1 MRVALLTMMEPV
13 GAGNPAPRALLR
25 VGGATLAR
33 HQLVLALAAGA
44 ERIIVV
50 AREFGPGLADLQHEA
65 EAAGSGFHV
74 ITGPR
79 GLAPLV
85 TAADEVLVMAEGLMP
100 TAGDALRLIGTG
112 NAVFVQPAETGI
124 PAGFERIDLNHAAAG
139 LMLIPGRLVERL
151 MDLPADADPA
161 SALLRIALQA
171 GVAQRP
177 VPDEVRAGGRWLLV
191 RNENEAQAAE
201 EGWMVRHT
209 SGGAATPGPLLARF
223 LARRFGPALL
233 HESATG
239 LLLPYG
245 GSYLLAV
252 FGLGLVWLGLAGTG
266 LALLGLACVLQ
277 RTAAMLGKLQRDALA
292 LRTGTAWRSAVS
304 APALDLAIAAA
315 LVHARAPLPGESL
328 LDRCFAPAVLIGLV
342 QLLPRVFAV
351 GSSAWLEDRLLLCL
365 LLALLAGGGVIGQAV
380 PALAL
385 LLLLSA
391 LVLARRADFAGRS
404 SGLTRA

>member
-1 MRVALLTMMEPV
+1 MDPV
-13 GAGNPAPRALLR
+13 GMDAGRPGNPAPRALLR

-33 HQLVLALAAGA
+33 HQLVLALAAGC
-44 ERIIVV
+44 ERIIVL
-50 AREFGPGLADLQHEA
+50 AREFGSGLADLQHES
-65 EAAGSGFHV
+65 ERAGAGFHV

-79 GLAPLV
+79 GLSPLI
-85 TAADEVLVMAEGLMP
+85 TAADEVLVMAEGLLP
-100 TAGDALRLIGTG
+100 TTGDALRLIAGG

-177 VPDEVRAGGRWLLV
+177 VPEGVRAGGRWLLV
-191 RNENEAQAAE
+191 RSEDEAQAAE

-233 HESATG
+233 HASATG
-239 LLLPYG
+239 LIVPYG
-245 GSYLLAV
+245 TSYLLAAV
-252 FGLGLVWLGLAGTG
+252 GFGLAWLGLAAT
-266 LALLGLACVLQ
+266 ALVLIGFACVLQ
-277 RTAAMLGKLQRDALA
+277 RTAALLGHLQREALA
-292 LRTGTAWRSAVS
+292 LRSGRSWRSAVS
-304 APALDLAIAAA
+304 ASVLDLAIGAT
-315 LVHARAPLPGESL
+315 LVLAQAPLPGESL

-342 QLLPRVFAV
+342 RLLPRAFAAGWSV
-351 GSSAWLEDRLLLCL
+351 WLEDRLLLCL
-365 LLALLAGGGVIGQAV
+365 LLALLAGGQVIAPGV

-385 LLLLSA
+385 LLLLSGVA
-391 LVLARRADFAGRS
+391 LGRRAEASGR
-404 SGLTRA
+404 GAELTPA